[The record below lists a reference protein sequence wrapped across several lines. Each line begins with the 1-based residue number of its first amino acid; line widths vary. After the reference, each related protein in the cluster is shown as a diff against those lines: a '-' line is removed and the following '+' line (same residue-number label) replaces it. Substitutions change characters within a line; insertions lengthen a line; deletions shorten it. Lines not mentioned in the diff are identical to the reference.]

1 VSFGVGTLVAAALA
15 LLAAGYGVL
24 ALVHLN
30 PGTRAAAR
38 GVWPVLAVQSGV
50 VAVLCLVVLGPPW
63 LISGALVLLAA
74 RVGYEAAAI
83 RRPGRAALLS
93 GGLTALC
100 AALPLAGVPAAPLA
114 LAAAAVWVALLG
126 VRITGHGGTAAEVA
140 LYPGLPMVAMAA
152 GASLPPGPVLLFA
165 AYILIETFD
174 SYAYLA
180 GKSFG
185 RRKAFP
191 RLSPGK
197 TVEGLAGGAVM
208 LLATAG
214 LAALVL
220 DGVALLPAL
229 GFAALTGVA
238 AVAGDLAASRLKR
251 RAGVK
256 DFPTVL
262 PHMGGLLDQFDSWI
276 GVSAL
281 LAVALA
287 LGGGT

>member
-1 VSFGVGTLVAAALA
+1 MSFGVGTLVAAALA

-24 ALVHLN
+24 ALVQLY

-38 GVWPVLAVQSGV
+38 GVWPVLAVQTGV

-63 LISGALVLLAA
+63 LFGGALVLLAA
-74 RVGYEAAAI
+74 RIGFEAFAI
-83 RRPGRAALLS
+83 RQPGRAAILS
-93 GGLTALC
+93 GGLTALG
-100 AALPLAGVPAAPLA
+100 AALPLVGVPAAPLA
-114 LAAAAVWVALLG
+114 LAAAALWAAVLVL
-126 VRITGHGGTAAEVA
+126 RISGRGGTAAEVA

-152 GASLPPGPVLLFA
+152 GASLPSGPVLLFA

-220 DGVALLPAL
+220 DGVSPIAAL
-229 GFAALTGVA
+229 GFAALTGLA

-262 PHMGGLLDQFDSWI
+262 PYMGGLLDQFDSWI
-276 GVSAL
+276 AAAAL